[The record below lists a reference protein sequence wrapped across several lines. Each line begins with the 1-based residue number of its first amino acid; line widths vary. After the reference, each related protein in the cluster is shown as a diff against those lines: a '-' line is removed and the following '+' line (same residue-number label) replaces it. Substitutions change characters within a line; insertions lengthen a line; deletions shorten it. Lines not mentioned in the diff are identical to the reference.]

1 MFSLYQKA
9 LNFLT
14 VKLLFLKSDILCL
27 NYLHLDILLY
37 HKQNMATL
45 TFEIRRPKKKKNSHT
60 THCEENENNIDG
72 K

>member
-45 TFEIRRPKKKKNSHT
+45 TFEIRRPKKKNSHT